1 MGPRPAAGALNGIRI
16 DEIDGTAALAA
27 ALAIRRA
34 VFCDEQGV
42 PESLEI
48 DGHDHRCRHYL
59 VRRDGV
65 PIATARVRT
74 IAPGQAK
81 IERVAVLAPLRG
93 NGIGSRLMRRLLD
106 DLDEAGTATA
116 VLHAQATTEG
126 FYAALGFTVQ
136 GAPFDEA
143 GIAHIRMTRS
153 LQRRH
158 D

>member
-1 MGPRPAAGALNGIRI
+1 MSEIDIR
-16 DEIDGTAALAA
+16 EIDGETALAA
-27 ALAIRRA
+27 AFAIRRA
-34 VFCDEQGV
+34 VFRDEQGV

-48 DGHDHRCRHYL
+48 DGRDSECRHYL

-65 PIATARVRT
+65 PVATARVRA

-93 NGIGSRLMRRLLD
+93 NGIGNRLMRRLLD
-106 DLDEAGTATA
+106 DLEDAGAATA
-116 VLHAQATTEG
+116 VLHAQTPTVG
-126 FYAALGFTVQ
+126 FYAALGFTVR

-143 GIAHIRMTRS
+143 GIAHVEMTQA
-153 LQRRH
+153 LEGRR